1 MKKMRIILL
10 ILVGILVLGCA
21 GIAVLFFTT
30 DVFKTNQQ
38 IFVKSISKVNI
49 FELANTEGMAKY
61 LKKTETNKYE
71 DKGSL
76 SLSVK
81 QYDEIVL
88 EDFTIAFE
96 SKNDF
101 PSKLSESKITLN
113 NSGQEIL
120 NMTTLRNDDLY
131 GITIGDVLDKYL
143 VLENKNLK
151 ELATKLGIT
160 DTSSVPDKFDEASA
174 TEIIDYINANQ
185 QAVLEKYSTVI
196 FEQIPKERY
205 TKETNKEITVD
216 GTIIKA
222 NGYVLNLT
230 EKDLYNVLKKVYE
243 TAKEDKVL
251 YELINK
257 ASETT
262 YTFEDYQLSI
272 DEILSELADVEPDD
286 SNIMTITVY
295 NKAGKTIKIEF
306 LISEGQSSL
315 AFSMEFVD
323 NKTVLNFSAKQ
334 KDSYDYTEESNMKIT
349 STKTTNGTI
358 LDMTME
364 VIEDKEKTGQ
374 LTMQLKREGNLDSDN
389 IKYNLTLNYSA
400 EDMEMNLTGTEETNF
415 VSEIEI
421 PKFQEGSYTVLNNL
435 SAEEIQLTL
444 LDAVQKLSTKLGLD
458 NYLNALFSLKSNMMI
473 DNSSY
478 YDGYD
483 MSDYEF
489 NYDDY
494 DMSDY
499 EFNYDDVEM
508 PEGYELPD
516 EYSLDYS
523 TDVEFDTEF

>member
-49 FELANTEGMAKY
+49 FELANTEGMAQY

-71 DKGSL
+71 DEGSL

-81 QYDEIVL
+81 QYDETVL

-101 PSKLSESKITLN
+101 PNKLSESKIKLN

-185 QAVLEKYSTVI
+185 QAILKKYSTVI
-196 FEQIPKERY
+196 FEKIPKERY
-205 TKETNKEITVD
+205 TKASNNETTVD
-216 GTIIKA
+216 GAIVKA
-222 NGYVLNLT
+222 NGYVLTLT

-243 TAKEDKVL
+243 TAKEDKVI

-262 YTFEDYQLSI
+262 YTFEDYQSTI
-272 DEILSELADVEPDD
+272 DDMLDELEYVEPDD
-286 SNIMTITVY
+286 SKIMTITVY

-306 LISEGQSSL
+306 SISKGQSSL
-315 AFSMEFVD
+315 EFSMEFVE

-349 STKTTNGTI
+349 STKTTNGKI

-364 VIEDKEKTGQ
+364 VIEDEEKTGQ
-374 LTMQLKREGNLDSDN
+374 FTMQLKREGNLDSDN
-389 IKYNLTLNYSA
+389 IKYDLTLNYLA
-400 EDMEMNLTGTEETNF
+400 EDMEMNLTGTEKTNF

-421 PKFQEGSYTVLNNL
+421 PKFQEGNYTILNNL

-458 NYLNALFSLKSNMMI
+458 SYLSALYNFTSTKAL
-473 DNSSY
+473 DNTY
-478 YDGYD
+478 YDEYD

-508 PEGYELPD
+508 PDGYELPD
-516 EYSLDYS
+516 
-523 TDVEFDTEF
+523 